1 MAFTTFGKR
10 RVYKPTF
17 QIKNRNRKAQT
28 TNKPVMKKMKPPA
41 KKEKT
46 VDGRQTN
53 AIMTLSKQVRSL
65 QLSKYGLVQNNRQLA
80 IFTYNPSISE
90 GQFPLQDKP
99 IAFLMQNLENNQRVY
114 EGTITPIPGSTFS
127 DAGYATTTNFTVP
140 QQVNNLSNQW
150 QWNRHDRQSN
160 TDIRVGYL
168 PLARYFEIRTSIEP
182 DANLSLLKPARIN
195 IKLIKMRPST
205 YRTQSSNLQY
215 NLPNALGAYGN
226 LLVRPTVT
234 NNFTRNYLN
243 KEIHEVLFNKDIYIT
258 PKNQASFTTD
268 TPGTGRRQY
277 CYTHRFKY
285 TFKPK
290 FIKSAVDIPEED
302 SSAMWTHIPVHDQ
315 VWCLIS
321 SDCDQDY
328 LTRLTAKMSIS
339 SHNYWR
345 DNVGTEGV

>member
-1 MAFTTFGKR
+1 MAFTTYGKR
-10 RVYKPTF
+10 RVYKPRF
-17 QIKNRNRKAQT
+17 NIKSSNRKAQT
-28 TNKPVMKKMKPPA
+28 TNKPVKRAMAAPKKA
-41 KKEKT
+41 ERT
-46 VDGRQTN
+46 LDGRQTK

-80 IFTYNPSISE
+80 IFTYSPSIAE
-90 GQFPLQDKP
+90 GQFPTLNEP
-99 IAFLMQNLENNQRVY
+99 IAFLMQNMENNGRVY
-114 EGTITPIPGSTFS
+114 QGTQVPIPGSTQF
-127 DAGYATTTNFTVP
+127 DAGYITTTAFTVP
-140 QQVNNLSNQW
+140 QQVNNLANQW

-168 PLARYFEIRTSIEP
+168 PLAKYFEIRTSIEP
-182 DANLSLLKPARIN
+182 DANLTQLKPARIN
-195 IKLIKMRPST
+195 IKLIKMRAST

-226 LLVRPTVT
+226 LLVRPTVQ
-234 NNFTRNYLN
+234 NNYSRNYLN
-243 KEIHEVLFNKDIYIT
+243 KEIHEVLYNKDIYIT

-268 TPGTGRRQY
+268 STISSRKQY

-285 TFKPK
+285 SFKPK

-302 SSAMWTHIPVHDQ
+302 ASAMWTHIPVHDQ

-321 SDCDQDY
+321 SDSDQEY
-328 LTRLTAKMSIS
+328 LQRLTAKMSIS
-339 SHNYWR
+339 CHNYWR